1 MKLGCV
7 LMASGNAER
16 FGENKL
22 SVAFDGKLV
31 YQRAF
36 DAIPADRFYAVAVVS
51 QYKEILSAADERGF
65 IAVPN
70 LKPGDGVSRTIWL
83 GVQTLYDA
91 SAIMFMVADQPL
103 LRTDTVRAM
112 VDDFAL
118 ENDNMLALATT
129 KRRGNPVIFPSCY
142 FDELSSLKGDV
153 GGGAVIKKH
162 ESELRLH
169 LINDESELADIDN
182 RQELEKLLNTKKRE

>member
-7 LMASGNAER
+7 LMASGNSER

-22 SVAFDGKLV
+22 SVPFDGKLV
-31 YQRAF
+31 YQRAL
-36 DAIPADRFYAVAVVS
+36 DAIPADRFYAVAVVT
-51 QYKEILSAADERGF
+51 QYKEIISAASKRGF

-70 LKPGDGVSRTIWL
+70 LKPDDGVSRTIWL
-83 GVQTLYDA
+83 GIQTLYDA

-103 LRTDTVRAM
+103 LRQETVRQLA
-112 VDDFAL
+112 DDFVSQS
-118 ENDNMLALATT
+118 ENMLALAANG
-129 KRRGNPVIFPSCY
+129 RRGNPVIFPSCY
-142 FDELSSLKGDV
+142 FDELCALKGDS

-169 LINDESELADIDN
+169 IINDESELADIDSK
-182 RQELEKLLNTKKRE
+182 QELEKLLKKRE